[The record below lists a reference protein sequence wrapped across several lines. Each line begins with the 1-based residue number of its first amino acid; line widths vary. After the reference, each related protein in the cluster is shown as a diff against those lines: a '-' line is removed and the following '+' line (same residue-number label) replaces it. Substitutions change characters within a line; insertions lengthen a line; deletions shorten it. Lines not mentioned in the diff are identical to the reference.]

1 MKLPRLWP
9 DALRQ
14 TRLMTWAPLLIPV
27 LVFLTLADRWYPS
40 YAEHRERHAEVAL
53 RLERAQALADLLP
66 RYQEKA
72 DAQADGVEAAKK
84 TALTN
89 EQVDASV
96 AQIKQHLQSMLTAE
110 FIDEVPQ
117 FDITPD
123 APEGSSAGSALLL
136 RVDLRLL
143 VSPQQLAGLEAR
155 LLPFKDRF
163 VPVEMELTVV
173 PDPKRASRQLDA
185 RFHFRV
191 MHMDKAPV
199 TADASASV
207 PPAAATV
214 PPSNASSLPPQPTR

>member
-40 YAEHRERHAEVAL
+40 YAEHRERHAEIAL
-53 RLERAQALADLLP
+53 RLERAQAVADLLP

-72 DAQADGVEAAKK
+72 DAQIDGVEAAKK

-89 EQVDASV
+89 EQVDAS
-96 AQIKQHLQSMLTAE
+96 L
-110 FIDEVPQ
+110 
-117 FDITPD
+117 DITPD
-123 APEGSSAGSALLL
+123 TPEGTSAGSALLL